1 MQTLGPGSRVK
12 HPAFGLGV
20 VLRVHLASYEV
31 VFVQY
36 GIKQVGLQYDKWEV
50 IEAIEPEEAV
60 SFTEAEKALRK
71 ILRLWAGELEPVEM
85 APKWEEGKLVLVPG
99 DPALKSKEMPIADF
113 FHKIVMVR
121 DRLRVLEQRINSHP
135 KLSEQDKVELQQ
147 YITRSYGSLTSF
159 NLLFRNKEDHFKGTT
174 SKRK

>member
-12 HPAFGLGV
+12 HPAFGAGV
-20 VLRVHLASYEV
+20 ILRVHPASYEV

-36 GIKQVGLQYDKWEV
+36 GIKQVGRQYDKWEI
-50 IEAIEPEEAV
+50 IEAIEPEEEV
-60 SFTEAEKALRK
+60 TFTEAEKALRK
-71 ILRLWAGELEPVEM
+71 ILRTWAGELEPVPL
-85 APKWEEGKLVLVPG
+85 ARKWEGGKMALLPG
-99 DPALKSKEMPIADF
+99 DPELKGKELPIEEF

-135 KLSEQDKVELQQ
+135 KLSEQDKVDLQQ

-159 NLLFRNKEDHFKGTT
+159 NVLFRDKEDQFKGTS
-174 SKRK
+174 SKG

>member
-1 MQTLGPGSRVK
+1 M
-12 HPAFGLGV
+12 
-20 VLRVHLASYEV
+20 RVHPASYEV

-36 GIKQVGLQYDKWEV
+36 GIKQVGRQYDKWEI

-60 SFTEAEKALRK
+60 SFSEAEKALRK

-85 APKWEEGKLVLVPG
+85 APKWEGGKLALIPG
-99 DPALKSKEMPIADF
+99 DPQLKGKEMPIADF

-159 NLLFRNKEDHFKGTT
+159 NLLFRNKEDHFKGTS
-174 SKRK
+174 SKEK